1 MAEQTKHDN
10 AAVFSDMDVA
20 DRCIATMQYD
30 GALWTIGHCRGNGL
44 IDWAQGIDL
53 SVARGLCSALAD
65 GLGVAPAEVDE
76 MLSAAELR
84 DYTRRAR
91 VDSHDGAVLT
101 IAAEDW
107 CQAQEITPS
116 AWLQLPGLDDA
127 GHVHLSDRAAKR
139 LTQTVIG
146 RREQGLA

>member
-1 MAEQTKHDN
+1 MAQGLST
-10 AAVFSDMDVA
+10 AARQIMLEIYRRGCVATVA
-20 DRCIATMQYD
+20 DI
-30 GALWTIGHCRGNGL
+30 
-44 IDWAQGIDL
+44 
-53 SVARGLCSALAD
+53 AD

-91 VDSHDGAVLT
+91 VYSHDGAVLT
-101 IAAEDW
+101 ILAEDW
-107 CQAQEITPS
+107 CQAQEITPAS
-116 AWLQLPGLDDA
+116 WLQLPGLDDA

>member
-1 MAEQTKHDN
+1 MAQGLST
-10 AAVFSDMDVA
+10 AARQIMLEIYRRGCVATVA
-20 DRCIATMQYD
+20 DI
-30 GALWTIGHCRGNGL
+30 
-44 IDWAQGIDL
+44 
-53 SVARGLCSALAD
+53 AD

-101 IAAEDW
+101 ILAEDW

-116 AWLQLPGLDDA
+116 AWLPLPGLDDA
-127 GHVHLSDRAAKR
+127 ARVNLSDRAATR
-139 LTQTVIG
+139 LTQTVLG
-146 RREQGLA
+146 RVGEEQVH